1 MNNFMGHVQGYARY
15 STEFDEKVSS
25 IFMHLPLSKLE
36 HCNFKQVPV
45 NILARVLYVNPNG
58 R

>member
-1 MNNFMGHVQGYARY
+1 MPNFMGHILRYVRY
-15 STEFDEKVSS
+15 STELDEKVSS
-25 IFMHLPLSKLE
+25 TFMDLPLSKLE
-36 HCNFKQVPV
+36 RCNFKQVLV

>member
-1 MNNFMGHVQGYARY
+1 MYNIKGHIQGFVRY

-25 IFMHLPLSKLE
+25 TFINLPISKLE